1 MFSGA
6 GRWSELPLPGN
17 STDDARVRSPSASR
31 AAPRAGAARVDLDAP
46 TRAVPGVVEEWMSRG
61 MDLVQRD
68 PVVVF
73 IVIAS
78 ALALGLAGILFT
90 IS

>member
-1 MFSGA
+1 
-6 GRWSELPLPGN
+6 
-17 STDDARVRSPSASR
+17 
-31 AAPRAGAARVDLDAP
+31 
-46 TRAVPGVVEEWMSRG
+46 